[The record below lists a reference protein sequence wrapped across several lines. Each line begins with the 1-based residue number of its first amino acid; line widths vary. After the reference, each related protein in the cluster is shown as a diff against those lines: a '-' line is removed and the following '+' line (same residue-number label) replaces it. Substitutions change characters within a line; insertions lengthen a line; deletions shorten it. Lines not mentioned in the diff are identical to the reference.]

1 MKPLH
6 LLAASALLFA
16 ACKESTPSA
25 TPSSDPS
32 SGDRALLETVLNTAP
47 TGEANAIAA
56 VKATAK
62 PGDEVTVTGRI
73 MGNIKPFVEGR
84 AAFILADPS
93 LITACSDKPGD
104 ECETPWDNCCDTPE
118 DKRKAIATIQIVND
132 EGRVLKQGV
141 EGIGGL
147 ANLATVTVSGKVAA
161 GSGGDLLIVNA
172 TAIQAGKRN

>member
-16 ACKESTPSA
+16 ACKESKPTVAP
-25 TPSSDPS
+25 
-32 SGDRALLETVLNTAP
+32 SGDASSLDKALLETVLGTVP
-47 TGEANAIAA
+47 TGEAKAIGEL
-56 VKATAK
+56 KGTAK
-62 PGDEVTVTGRI
+62 PGDEVTLTGRI

-93 LITACSDKPGD
+93 IITACSDIPGD
-104 ECETPWDNCCDTPE
+104 ECETPWDNCCDSPE

-132 EGRVLKQGV
+132 QGRVLKQGV

-147 ANLATVTVSGKVAA
+147 ANLATVTLSGKVAD
-161 GSGGDLLIVNA
+161 GSQGDVLIVNA
-172 TAIQAGKRN
+172 TAIQAGKPH